1 MDSPIII
8 LIFWVLLNL
17 IIGNAKNKK
26 KAQKKQQQTFNQDT
40 GRKKNTG
47 KQGPDLR
54 KTLEEYRK
62 QLEKEFGG
70 QPEKKVQPQQGR
82 TTGASGI
89 QKPQMQIQ
97 RQPEEQKVIKP
108 VEEEPMLSATEV
120 EEGPQT
126 EYIST
131 KLKLDPKND
140 ILKAIIYREI
150 LDKPKSLT
158 NR

>member
-26 KAQKKQQQTFNQDT
+26 KAQKKQQQTFNQDP
-40 GRKKNTG
+40 GRKKSTG

-54 KTLEEYRK
+54 KTLEEYRR

-70 QPEKKVQPQQGR
+70 QPEKKAPPKEGR
-82 TTGASGI
+82 ASGTSNL
-89 QKPQMQIQ
+89 QKTQMQIQ

-108 VEEEPMLSATEV
+108 VEEEPILSAIVV

-126 EYIST
+126 EYIDSSI
-131 KLKLDPKND
+131 KLEPKKD
-140 ILKAIIYREI
+140 ILKAIIYNEI
-150 LDKPKSLT
+150 LNKPKSMT
-158 NR
+158 R